1 MMIREGLKRSSSLLL
16 PEELS
21 SDVIRLNK
29 KECFEEQYSYMQSL
43 YEKRNEFSLKIKH
56 HIELMNDREYA
67 ITQENMVANKVR
79 LEIVP
84 LE

>member
-1 MMIREGLKRSSSLLL
+1 
-16 PEELS
+16 
-21 SDVIRLNK
+21 
-29 KECFEEQYSYMQSL
+29 MQSL

-67 ITQENMVANKVR
+67 ITQENMVAHKVR